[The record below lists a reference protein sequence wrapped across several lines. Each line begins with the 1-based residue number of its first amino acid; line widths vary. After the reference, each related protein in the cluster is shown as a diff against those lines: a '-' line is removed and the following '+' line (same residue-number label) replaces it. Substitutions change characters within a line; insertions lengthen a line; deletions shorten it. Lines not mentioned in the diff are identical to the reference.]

1 MELGG
6 RTVVGIVFALVAVV
20 GVVGAV
26 AGGGAGT
33 LTVERV
39 DDLPQGQGAVAFA
52 NLDPD
57 QRVTFENAVTTGSS
71 VDLPTA
77 SARNE
82 FVDPGYVRY
91 DGDIYR
97 TTVSS

>member
-6 RTVVGIVFALVAVV
+6 RTAVGIVFALVAVV
-20 GVVGAV
+20 GVVAAV
-26 AGGGAGT
+26 TSGGVGT

-39 DDLPQGQGAVAFA
+39 DELPQGQGAVAFE

-57 QRVTFENAVTTGSS
+57 QRATFEEAVTTDSP
-71 VDLPTA
+71 VEIPTE

-91 DGDIYR
+91 DGGIYR